1 MKNGLKKIDIVTVK
15 ISETDEV
22 NLLGRLLEKYVPD
35 SKYNPED
42 KTWHVPKET
51 VEKIMNKH

>member
-1 MKNGLKKIDIVTVK
+1 MDNGEDDEEWFEKNDIVTVK

-42 KTWHVPKET
+42 NFMVR
-51 VEKIMNKH
+51 